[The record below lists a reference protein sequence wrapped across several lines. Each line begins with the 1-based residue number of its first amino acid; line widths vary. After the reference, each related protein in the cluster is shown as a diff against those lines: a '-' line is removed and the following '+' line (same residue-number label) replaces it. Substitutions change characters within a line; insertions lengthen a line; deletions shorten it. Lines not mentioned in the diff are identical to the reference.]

1 MSQGGLSTVSTTK
14 GVPSDLKSVLTTAVL
29 SRRFSRVP
37 DYAAENRALIALAKD
52 MTVSPQEILQK
63 LVEAALSLC
72 RAQSAG
78 ISLLAD
84 DQKSFHWPA
93 IAGQWASHVGSGTPR
108 DFGPCGTVLDRN
120 TALIFSH
127 PERDFPYFS
136 EVQPSVEEA
145 LLIPFYVSNKAV
157 GTIWVIAHNQGHS
170 FDSEDLRVMTNLATF
185 AAAAY
190 QNLLAMN
197 VTQRIASIVDSCDD
211 AIVST
216 NLDGEIT
223 TWNRGAARLFGYTVE
238 EIVGK
243 PVSILFAPERRD
255 EEFAIFRRIKLG
267 ERIEHHNTVRRR
279 NDGVL
284 VPISLASSPVRD
296 VDGKIIGASE
306 IDRDISELKQ
316 KEERIE
322 LLAREVDHRSKNL
335 LALVLAVVRLA
346 NADNT
351 EALKAA
357 IEGRIRAL
365 GNLHIMLAETQ
376 WAGADMRSLVMGELA
391 PYTLDGQMRVEV
403 IGPDLLL
410 KPRSAQSL
418 AVALHELTTNA
429 VKYGALSVI
438 VGRVR
443 VEWSLATDGRLVI
456 VWTECLG
463 PRVSAPLHQGFGT
476 RVVRQIIN
484 GELNGTS
491 RFDWHP
497 LGFVCELGFDPAI
510 VL

>member
-1 MSQGGLSTVSTTK
+1 VSTTK

-120 TALIFSH
+120 TAL
-127 PERDFPYFS
+127 
-136 EVQPSVEEA
+136 
-145 LLIPFYVSNKAV
+145 
-157 GTIWVIAHNQGHS
+157 IWVIAHNQGHS

-351 EALKAA
+351 EALKTA